1 MFETKISSNINH
13 GRFARFEEIKDECE
27 LVDYVNGDGN
37 IAGISV
43 STDGKEAYVHRDDG
57 FYIVVGGT
65 GSKKT
70 RNVVAPYIINNAL
83 AGNSMIITDVKGDL
97 YRNLSKLLNKQGYNV
112 IVLNFN
118 CPEKGATYNPMKPLY
133 TAYKK
138 GEFDKVNRGL
148 SNIGDMIFDS
158 LRSEKD
164 PYWTTTSSA
173 YFVGCMLTL
182 FELFGENQATIANAL
197 NLHLQGEK
205 KMGSNTYMKEY
216 FDDLQNTEAWKMLS
230 ATVNAPNETRASV
243 ESVYIS
249 ALNKLIG
256 QNQSLIKMMSNSSF
270 KAEDLLKEKTAVF
283 IIANEVSL
291 SVHSGLITAIIQQW
305 YDIFVDLAD
314 ENGGTLERNIAFI
327 LDEFGNFPPVL
338 DFQTKVSLSRSRG
351 IYWMIVVQSF
361 AQLDYRYGKDVA
373 RTIIGNTANWIYL
386 FSPDPELLKY
396 VSELTGEII
405 DETGKKRNLLSVN
418 QLRHFQ
424 KSNDEGRTEC
434 LMLLGRMNPFVT
446 YLPDISEYYGVE
458 PIEKLDIPV
467 REDKEVDDIDFC
479 SIVEEKKKRLLHK
492 MIIDK
497 ENKERKLREEIL
509 KKKEEQRKSDPN
521 QLSDIMNNVIG
532 ELIGGRE

>member
-1 MFETKISSNINH
+1 
-13 GRFARFEEIKDECE
+13 
-27 LVDYVNGDGN
+27 
-37 IAGISV
+37 
-43 STDGKEAYVHRDDG
+43 
-57 FYIVVGGT
+57 
-65 GSKKT
+65 
-70 RNVVAPYIINNAL
+70 
-83 AGNSMIITDVKGDL
+83 
-97 YRNLSKLLNKQGYNV
+97 
-112 IVLNFN
+112 
-118 CPEKGATYNPMKPLY
+118 
-133 TAYKK
+133 
-138 GEFDKVNRGL
+138 
-148 SNIGDMIFDS
+148 
-158 LRSEKD
+158 
-164 PYWTTTSSA
+164 
-173 YFVGCMLTL
+173 
-182 FELFGENQATIANAL
+182 
-197 NLHLQGEK
+197 
-205 KMGSNTYMKEY
+205 
-216 FDDLQNTEAWKMLS
+216 
-230 ATVNAPNETRASV
+230 
-243 ESVYIS
+243 
-249 ALNKLIG
+249 
-256 QNQSLIKMMSNSSF
+256 
-270 KAEDLLKEKTAVF
+270 
-283 IIANEVSL
+283 
-291 SVHSGLITAIIQQW
+291 
-305 YDIFVDLAD
+305 
-314 ENGGTLERNIAFI
+314 
-327 LDEFGNFPPVL
+327 
-338 DFQTKVSLSRSRG
+338 
-351 IYWMIVVQSF
+351 MIVVQSF